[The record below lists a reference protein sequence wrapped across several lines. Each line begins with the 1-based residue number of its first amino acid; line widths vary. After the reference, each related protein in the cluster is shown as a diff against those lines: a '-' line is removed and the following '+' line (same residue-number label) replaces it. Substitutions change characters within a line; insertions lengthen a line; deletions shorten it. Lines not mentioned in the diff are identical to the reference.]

1 MENSRVTDVNRGTA
15 ITLIMIRTVISIT
28 LLCFVTAAPAVGQHP
43 LFEFLSP
50 KQTNI
55 KFENRISETENLNV
69 LAYEYFYN
77 GGGVAVG
84 DINNDG
90 LEDIF
95 LVANMNENK
104 LYLNTGDLQFNDIT
118 KEACKELSGRP
129 NSWKTGV
136 TMADVNG
143 DGWLDIYVCY
153 SGKVQDDARRNQLF
167 INQGNS
173 TFKEEAAAYGV
184 NDKSYGTQAAFFDFD
199 NDNDLDLFLLNH
211 STKKIDNMELARY
224 RDEVDELAG
233 NKLYENQNN
242 RFVDV
247 SKKAGI
253 RQNPLTFGLGI
264 AIADINKDGW
274 QDVYVTNDYNEPDYM
289 YMNNGNGTFTNT
301 ADKSLRYLSQFSM
314 GVDIADFNNDA
325 LPDIIT
331 LDMLPEDN
339 RRQKLLQLQENY
351 ESFALMVNQGLNP
364 QYMRNMLHL
373 NNGSLPPAPSGGRGE
388 RTFQRTG
395 EEGRGE
401 VRKMDAPGNEV
412 QNSSPSGGGGAGT
425 VTFSE
430 IGQLAGVSNTDWSWC
445 PLLADYDNDG
455 YKDLFVTN
463 GYLRDYTNKDFLR
476 YWGDY
481 KVKKAM
487 DREPV
492 LLMDLVRIMPS
503 TTLANYIFRNNGNCT
518 FTNQQKSWGMD
529 RPAISS
535 GAVYADLDNDGDLDL
550 VVNNINEH
558 AFVYRNTAREN
569 TKAGYLSLSL
579 NYKKPNWFAIG
590 AKVWVYSQKT
600 VQYAEVNPARG
611 YLSCVT
617 TRLHFGIGNATS
629 IDSIKIEWPDR
640 SVQLLT
646 SITTNKAHTVA
657 WEQGSPVID
666 EKPVYAKTIFTPAD
680 KLFTYKH
687 TDLSENDFKRQ
698 LLMLFMYSKTGPV
711 IVKGD
716 VNKDGREDLFV
727 SGDKN
732 KPAKLYVQN
741 AKGQFYEEPGF
752 IVGDENTATIAAAAF
767 VDADG
772 DGDQDLYV
780 AKGGYA
786 LYEPGRPALQDEL
799 YVNDGRG
806 QFKLVTGALPN
817 LSANSKSCVRPCDF
831 DSDGDMDL
839 FIGGRVIPG
848 YYPLAPTSFLLVN
861 DGNGKFTPA
870 TVPFAQIGMV
880 TDAQWTDLDKDGRKD
895 LVLCGEFMPVTVFMN
910 TPAGFID
917 KTSAWF
923 DAPAHGFWF
932 SLQIAD
938 VDNDGYDDIIAG
950 NLGLNT
956 CIKVSAK
963 EPGELYY
970 ADFDSNGSV
979 DPFFNFYIQG
989 VSYPFVSRDELNDQ
1003 IYPMRKKFTSYAAY
1017 SQATIQ
1023 DIFTKEELEKAGR
1036 LQVTETRTLAFL
1048 NRKGKLAAAELPMQA
1063 QFSAVTR
1070 IIADD
1075 FNGDKKKD
1083 LLLLG
1088 NHSDNRLK
1096 IGCIDASYGC
1106 LLTGDGSGGFTYI
1119 PQPHS
1124 GLCLKGDVKAAEE
1137 IKVNNTRYIV
1147 AGICNDA
1154 MQFYKVE

>member
-1 MENSRVTDVNRGTA
+1 MIRIA
-15 ITLIMIRTVISIT
+15 ITIIT
-28 LLCFVTAAPAVGQHP
+28 LLHCTALVPAVAQAP
-43 LFEFLSP
+43 LFEFLTP
-50 KQTNI
+50 RQTNI

-104 LYLNTGDLQFNDIT
+104 LYLNTGNLQFKDIT
-118 KEACKELSGRP
+118 KEAGKELAGRP
-129 NSWKTGV
+129 NSWKTGA

-153 SGKVQDDARRNQLF
+153 SGKVPDDIRRNQLF

-184 NDKSYGTQAAFFDFD
+184 NDKSFSTQAAFFDYD
-199 NDNDLDLFLLNH
+199 NDGDLDLFLLNH

-233 NKLYENQNN
+233 NKLYENQLN

-264 AIADINKDGW
+264 AISDINKDGW

-289 YMNNGNGTFTNT
+289 YMNNGNGTFTNE

-351 ESFALMVNQGLNP
+351 ESFSLMVNQGLNP

-373 NNGSLPPAPSGGRGE
+373 NNGSLRP
-388 RTFQRTG
+388 
-395 EEGRGE
+395 
-401 VRKMDAPGNEV
+401 M
-412 QNSSPSGGGGAGT
+412 PSGGGGVSSSSPTGGGREGAL
-425 VTFSE
+425 TFSE

-455 YKDLFVTN
+455 FKDLFVTN

-492 LLMDLVRIMPS
+492 LLMDLIRVMPS
-503 TTLANYIFRNNGNCT
+503 TTLPNYIFRNNGNCT
-518 FTNQQKSWGMD
+518 FTNQQKPWGMD
-529 RPAISS
+529 RSAISS
-535 GAVYADLDNDGDLDL
+535 GAVYADLDNDGDLEL
-550 VVNNINEH
+550 VINNINEH
-558 AFVYRNTAREN
+558 AFVYKNTAREI
-569 TKAGYLSLSL
+569 TKAGYLSLTL
-579 NYKKPNWFAIG
+579 HYKKPNWFSLG
-590 AKVWVYSQKT
+590 AKVWVYQQKT

-611 YLSCVT
+611 YLSCVPA
-617 TRLHFGIGNATS
+617 RLHFGVGNATAV
-629 IDSIKIEWPDR
+629 DSIKIEWPDR
-640 SVQLLT
+640 SVQLLANV
-646 SITTNKAHTVA
+646 STNTAHTVT
-657 WEQGSPVID
+657 WEQGTPVME

-680 KLFTYKH
+680 KLFSYKH

-698 LLMLFMYSKTGPV
+698 LLMMFMYSKAGPV
-711 IVKGD
+711 IAKGD
-716 VNKDGREDLFV
+716 VNKDGREDLFI

-732 KPAKLYVQN
+732 KPGKLYLQN
-741 AKGQFYEEPGF
+741 AKGLFYEEPNF
-752 IVGDENTATIAAAAF
+752 SVGDETNSTIAAAAF

-786 LYEPGRPALQDEL
+786 LYESGSSSLQDEL

-806 QFKLVTGALPN
+806 QFKAVTGALPN

-831 DSDGDMDL
+831 DGDGDQDL
-839 FIGGRVIPG
+839 FVGGRVIPG
-848 YYPLAPTSFLLVN
+848 YYPLAPASYLLVN
-861 DGNGKFTPA
+861 DGHGKYTA
-870 TVPFAQIGMV
+870 AAVPFAQIGMV
-880 TDAQWTDLDKDGRKD
+880 TDAQWVDLDKDGRKD

-910 TPAGFID
+910 TAAGFVD
-917 KTSAWF
+917 KTSTYF
-923 DAPAHGFWF
+923 DAPANGFWF

-989 VSYPFVSRDELNDQ
+989 VSYPFVSRDELNEQ
-1003 IYPMRKKFTSYAAY
+1003 IYPMRKRFTSYAAY
-1017 SQATIQ
+1017 SQATIH
-1023 DIFTKEELEKAGR
+1023 DIFTKEELAKAGR

-1048 NRKGKLAAAELPMQA
+1048 NRNGKFVPTELPMQA
-1063 QFSAVTR
+1063 QFSAVTK

-1075 FNGDKKKD
+1075 FDGDGKKD

-1088 NHSDNRLK
+1088 NRSDNRLK

-1106 LLTGDGSGGFTYI
+1106 LLTGDGKGGFAYV
-1119 PQPHS
+1119 PQPNS
-1124 GLCLKGDVKAAEE
+1124 GLCLKGDVKAAVDL
-1137 IKVNNTRYIV
+1137 KVNNTRYIV

>member
-1 MENSRVTDVNRGTA
+1 MKHTA
-15 ITLIMIRTVISIT
+15 YILCLI
-28 LLCFVTAAPAVGQHP
+28 LLKAPATIMAQGP
-43 LFEFLSP
+43 LFELLTP

-55 KFENRISETENLNV
+55 KFENHISESENLNV

-95 LVANMNENK
+95 LVANMGENK
-104 LYLNTGDLQFNDIT
+104 LFQNTGNLQFKDVT
-118 KEACKELSGRP
+118 KEAGKELAGRP
-129 NSWKTGV
+129 AGWKTGV

-153 SGKVQDDARRNQLF
+153 SGKVSDDMRRNQLF
-167 INQGNS
+167 INQGNG

-184 NDKSYGTQAAFFDFD
+184 NDKSYSTQAAFFDYD
-199 NDNDLDLFLLNH
+199 NDGDLDLFLLNH

-224 RDEVDELAG
+224 RDEIDELAG

-242 RFVDV
+242 HFTDV

-264 AIADINKDGW
+264 AVADINKDGW

-289 YMNNGNGTFTNT
+289 YINNGNGSFTNE

-373 NNGSLPPAPSGGRGE
+373 NNGIIKRN
-388 RTFQRTG
+388 
-395 EEGRGE
+395 
-401 VRKMDAPGNEV
+401 V
-412 QNSSPSGGGGAGT
+412 SPSTGGGQWEA
-425 VTFSE
+425 TFSE

-481 KVKKAM
+481 KIKKAM

-492 LLMDLVRIMPS
+492 LLMDLIRAMPS
-503 TTLANYIFRNNGNCT
+503 TTIANYIFRNNHNCT
-518 FTNQQKSWGMD
+518 FTNQQKQWGMD

-550 VVNNINEH
+550 VINNINEN
-558 AFVYRNTAREN
+558 AFVYRNTARDN
-569 TKAGYLSLSL
+569 TKAGYLSITLH
-579 NYKKPNWFAIG
+579 YQKPNWFAIG
-590 AKVWVYSQKT
+590 AKVWVYANHT

-617 TRLHFGIGNATS
+617 TRLHFGVDSAAT
-629 IDSIKIEWPDR
+629 IDSVKIVWPDR
-640 SVQLLT
+640 TSQMLT
-646 SITTNKAHTVA
+646 KVEANKPLIIDY
-657 WEQGSPVID
+657 EQPKPVID
-666 EKPVYAKTIFTPAD
+666 EDPVYAAKTIFAPAD

-711 IVKGD
+711 IARGD
-716 VNKDGREDLFV
+716 VNKDGLEDLFV

-732 KPAKLYVQN
+732 KPGKIYIQN
-741 AKGQFYEEPGF
+741 SKGQFYEEPNQF
-752 IVGDENTATIAAAAF
+752 IGDENTSCIAAAAF

-772 DGDQDLYV
+772 DGDADLYV

-786 LYEPGRPALQDEL
+786 LFEPGSRALQDEL

-806 QFKLVTGALPN
+806 QFKLATGVLPN
-817 LSANSKSCVRPCDF
+817 LSANSKSCVRPCDY
-831 DSDGDMDL
+831 DGDGDMDL

-848 YYPLAPTSFLLVN
+848 YYPLTPNSWLLVN
-861 DGNGKFTPA
+861 DGKGHFTTA
-870 TVPFAQIGMV
+870 AVPFAQVGMV
-880 TDAQWTDLDKDGRKD
+880 TDAQWSDLDKDGRKD
-895 LVLCGEFMPVTVFMN
+895 LVLCGEFMPVLVFMN
-910 TPAGFID
+910 TANGFVD
-917 KTSAWF
+917 KTNTYF
-923 DAPAHGFWF
+923 DKAPNGFWF
-932 SLQIAD
+932 TLNVTDIDQ
-938 VDNDGYDDIIAG
+938 DGYDDIVAG
-950 NLGLNT
+950 NLGLNS
-956 CIKVSAK
+956 CIHVSEK

-970 ADFDSNGSV
+970 ADFDNNGSV
-979 DPFFNFYIQG
+979 DPFFNYYIKG
-989 VSYPFVSRDELNDQ
+989 TSYPFVSRDELNEQ

-1017 SQATIQ
+1017 SQVTIK
-1023 DIFTKEELEKAGR
+1023 DIFSKEELEKANR
-1036 LQVTETRTLAFL
+1036 LTVTETRTLSFL
-1048 NRKGKLAAAELPMQA
+1048 NRNGKFVPAELPMEA
-1063 QFSAVTR
+1063 QFSVVTN
-1070 IIADD
+1070 IITGDY
-1075 FNGDKKKD
+1075 NGDGKKD
-1083 LLLLG
+1083 LLFLG

-1096 IGCIDASYGC
+1096 IGCINANYGC
-1106 LLTGDGSGGFTYI
+1106 LLTGDGKGHFNYM
-1119 PQPHS
+1119 PQPRS
-1124 GLCLKGDVKAAEE
+1124 GLNIKGDVKTAVEL
-1137 IKVNNTRYIV
+1137 KTSNGLYII
-1147 AGICNDA
+1147 AGICNEA
-1154 MQFYKVE
+1154 LQFYKVQ

>member
-1 MENSRVTDVNRGTA
+1 MKRTA
-15 ITLIMIRTVISIT
+15 IIIT
-28 LLCFVTAAPAVGQHP
+28 LLCFISALTAVGQNP
-43 LFEFLSP
+43 LFELLTP

-55 KFENRISETENLNV
+55 HFANRINETEHLNV

-104 LYLNTGDLQFNDIT
+104 LYLNTGNLQFKDIT
-118 KEACKELSGRP
+118 KEAGAALAGRP
-129 NSWKTGV
+129 RSWKTGV

-153 SGKVQDDARRNQLF
+153 SGKVTDELRRNQLF

-173 TFKEEAAAYGV
+173 TFKEEAAAYGLD
-184 NDKSYGTQAAFFDFD
+184 DKSYSTQAAFFDYD
-199 NDNDLDLFLLNH
+199 NDSDLDLFLLNH
-211 STKKIDNMELARY
+211 SIKKVDNMELARY

-242 RFVDV
+242 HFIDV

-289 YMNNGNGTFTNT
+289 YMNNGDRTFTNE

-325 LPDIIT
+325 LPDIVT

-373 NNGSLPPAPSGGRGE
+373 NNGLMPKAADSASTGGRG
-388 RTFQRTG
+388 G
-395 EEGRGE
+395 
-401 VRKMDAPGNEV
+401 K
-412 QNSSPSGGGGAGT
+412 GGSL
-425 VTFSE
+425 TFSE
-430 IGQLAGVSNTDWSWC
+430 IGQLAGISNTDWSWC

-455 YKDLFVTN
+455 LKDLFVTN

-487 DREPV
+487 DRQPV
-492 LLMDLVRIMPS
+492 LMMDLIRVMPS
-503 TTLANYIFRNNGNCT
+503 TTLPNYIFKNNGNCT
-518 FTNQQKSWGMD
+518 FTNQQKTWGMD
-529 RPAISS
+529 RSAISS

-550 VVNNINEH
+550 VINNINEH

-569 TKAGYLSLSL
+569 TKAGYLSLML
-579 NYKKPNWFAIG
+579 HYKKPNWFAIG
-590 AKVWVYSQKT
+590 AKIWVYNQKT

-617 TRLHFGIGNATS
+617 TRLHMGIGSATTV
-629 IDSIKIEWPDR
+629 DSIKIEWPDR

-646 SITTNKAHTVA
+646 NVATNKTHSIN
-657 WEQGSPVID
+657 WQQGGAVIEED
-666 EKPVYAKTIFTPAD
+666 PVYARTIFTPAE

-687 TDLSENDFKRQ
+687 NDLSENDFKRQ

-711 IVKGD
+711 MAKGD

-732 KPAKLYVQN
+732 KPGKLYVQN
-741 AKGQFYEEPGF
+741 AKGSFYEEPNF
-752 IVGDENTATIAAAAF
+752 FAGDETSSTIAAATF
-767 VDADG
+767 FDADG

-799 YVNDGRG
+799 YLNDVRG
-806 QFKLVTGALPN
+806 QFKLASGALPN

-831 DSDGDMDL
+831 DGDGDQDL

-848 YYPLAPTSFLLVN
+848 YYPLAPTSYLLLN
-861 DGNGKFTPA
+861 DGKGKFSSA
-870 TVPFAQIGMV
+870 SVPFAQIGMV
-880 TDAQWTDLDKDGRKD
+880 TDAQWADLDKDGRKD

-910 TPAGFID
+910 TPSGFVD
-917 KTSAWF
+917 KTSTYF
-923 DAPAHGFWF
+923 DGAANGFWF

-938 VDNDGYDDIIAG
+938 IDNDGYEDIIAG

-970 ADFDSNGSV
+970 ADFDGNGSV
-979 DPFFNFYIQG
+979 DPFFNFYNQG
-989 VSYPFVSRDELNDQ
+989 VSYPFVSRDELNEQ
-1003 IYPMRKKFTSYAAY
+1003 IYPMRKRFTSYAAY
-1017 SQATIQ
+1017 SQATIN
-1023 DIFTKEELEKAGR
+1023 DIFTKAELEKAGK

-1048 NRKGKLAAAELPMQA
+1048 NRDGKFLATALPMQA
-1063 QFSAVTR
+1063 QFSSVTK
-1070 IIADD
+1070 ILAND
-1075 FNGDKKKD
+1075 FNSDGKKD

-1088 NHSDNRLK
+1088 NHSANRLK

-1106 LLTGDGSGGFTYI
+1106 LLTGDGRGGFTYVA
-1119 PQPHS
+1119 QPNS

-1137 IKVNNTRYIV
+1137 IKVNNTRYVV

>member
-1 MENSRVTDVNRGTA
+1 
-15 ITLIMIRTVISIT
+15 MIRIVIIIIIQTV
-28 LLCFVTAAPAVGQHP
+28 AAAAAVAQP
-43 LFEFLSP
+43 LFELLSP

-55 KFENRISETENLNV
+55 QFVNRISETENLNV

-95 LVANMNENK
+95 LVSNMGENK
-104 LYLNTGDLQFNDIT
+104 LYLNGGKLQFKDIT
-118 KEACKELSGRP
+118 KEAGKDLAGRSGG
-129 NSWKTGV
+129 WKTGV
-136 TMADVNG
+136 AMADVNG

-153 SGKVQDDARRNQLF
+153 SGKVSDDMRRNQLF
-167 INQGNS
+167 INQGNGK
-173 TFKEEAAAYGV
+173 FKEEAAAYGV
-184 NDKSYGTQAAFFDFD
+184 DDKSYGTQAAFFDYD
-199 NDNDLDLFLLNH
+199 NDGDLDLFLLNH

-242 RFVDV
+242 HFVDV

-289 YMNNGNGTFTNT
+289 YLNNGNGTFTND

-373 NNGSLPPAPSGGRGE
+373 NNGSLPPAPSGG
-388 RTFQRTG
+388 
-395 EEGRGE
+395 
-401 VRKMDAPGNEV
+401 
-412 QNSSPSGGGGAGT
+412 GGVISKGT
-425 VTFSE
+425 LSFSE
-430 IGQLAGVSNTDWSWC
+430 IGQLAGISNTDWSWC

-492 LLMDLVRIMPS
+492 LLMDLIRVMPS
-503 TTLANYIFRNNGNCT
+503 TTLPNYIFRNNGNCT
-518 FTNQQKSWGMD
+518 FTNQQQPWGMD

-550 VVNNINEH
+550 VINNINEN
-558 AFVYRNTAREN
+558 AFVYRNTARDN
-569 TKAGYLSLSL
+569 SKAGYLSLVL
-579 NYKKPNWFAIG
+579 HYKKPNWFAIG
-590 AKVWVYSQKT
+590 AKVYLYHNKT

-611 YLSCVT
+611 YLSCVP
-617 TRLHFGIGNATS
+617 TRQHFGIESAAA
-629 IDSIKIEWPDR
+629 IDSIKIVWPDR

-646 SITTNKAHTVA
+646 NVTTNKELVIEY
-657 WEQGSPVID
+657 EQPSQSILD
-666 EKPVYAKTIFTPAD
+666 ETPVYAKTIFAPAG

-711 IVKGD
+711 IAKGD
-716 VNKDGREDLFV
+716 VNKDGLEDLFV

-732 KPAKLYVQN
+732 KPAKIYIQN
-741 AKGQFYEEPGF
+741 SKGQFYEEPN
-752 IVGDENTATIAAAAF
+752 IIGDENKSCIAAAAF

-786 LYEPGRPALQDEL
+786 LFEPGSHALQDEL
-799 YVNDGRG
+799 YLNDGRG
-806 QFKLVTGALPN
+806 QFKPEKDVLPN
-817 LSANSKSCVRPCDF
+817 LSANSKSCVRPCDY
-831 DSDGDMDL
+831 DGDGDMDI
-839 FIGGRVIPG
+839 FVGGRVIPG
-848 YYPLAPTSFLLVN
+848 YYPLTPSSFLLVN
-861 DGNGKFTPA
+861 DGKGKFTTA
-870 TVPFAQIGMV
+870 TVPFTQPGMV
-880 TDAQWTDLDKDGRKD
+880 TDAQWADLDKDGRKD

-910 TPAGFID
+910 TSGGFINKTDAYFD
-917 KTSAWF
+917 KTGN
-923 DAPAHGFWF
+923 GFWF
-932 SLQIAD
+932 TLHVTDI
-938 VDNDGYDDIIAG
+938 DGDGHEDIIAG

-956 CIKVSAK
+956 CIKVSDK
-963 EPGELYY
+963 EPGELVY

-979 DPFFNFYIQG
+979 DPFFNFFIQG
-989 VSYPFVSRDELNDQ
+989 KSYPFVSRDELNEQ
-1003 IYPMRKKFTSYAAY
+1003 IYPMRKRFTSYAAY
-1017 SQATIQ
+1017 SQATLN
-1023 DIFTKEELEKAGR
+1023 DIFSKEELEKANR
-1036 LQVTETRTLAFL
+1036 LTVTETRTLAFL
-1048 NRKGKLAAAELPMQA
+1048 NRNGKMQPVELPMQA
-1063 QFSAVTR
+1063 QFSVVTN
-1070 IIADD
+1070 IISDD
-1075 FNGDKKKD
+1075 FNGDGKKD

-1096 IGCIDASYGC
+1096 IGCINSGYGC
-1106 LLTGDGSGGFTYI
+1106 LLNGDGKGGFNYVS
-1119 PQPHS
+1119 QPNS
-1124 GLCLKGDVKAAEE
+1124 GLNIKGDVKAAVEV
-1137 IKVNNTRYIV
+1137 KANNTKYII
-1147 AGICNDA
+1147 AGICNEA
-1154 MQFYKVE
+1154 MEFYKVQ

>member
-1 MENSRVTDVNRGTA
+1 
-15 ITLIMIRTVISIT
+15 MIRNAIITT
-28 LLCFVTAAPAVGQHP
+28 LLCCAGTASAVAQGP
-43 LFEFLSP
+43 LFELLTP

-55 KFENRISETENLNV
+55 KFENHISESENLNV

-95 LVANMNENK
+95 LVSNMGENK
-104 LYLNTGDLQFNDIT
+104 LFQNAGNLQFKDIT
-118 KEACKELSGRP
+118 KDAGKELAGRP
-129 NSWKTGV
+129 GAWKTGV

-153 SGKVQDDARRNQLF
+153 SGKVSDDMRRNQLF
-167 INQGNS
+167 INQGNG
-173 TFKEEAAAYGV
+173 TFREEAAAYGV
-184 NDKSYGTQAAFFDFD
+184 NDKSYSTQAAFFDYD
-199 NDNDLDLFLLNH
+199 NDGDLDLFLLNH

-233 NKLYENQNN
+233 NKLYENQDNH
-242 RFVDV
+242 FTDV

-289 YMNNGNGTFTNT
+289 YINNGNRTFTNE

-351 ESFALMVNQGLNP
+351 ESFALMVNQDLNP

-373 NNGSLPPAPSGGRGE
+373 NNGITPVPGGKGE
-388 RTFQRTG
+388 
-395 EEGRGE
+395 
-401 VRKMDAPGNEV
+401 A
-412 QNSSPSGGGGAGT
+412 
-425 VTFSE
+425 TFSE

-492 LLMDLVRIMPS
+492 LLMDLIRAMPS
-503 TTLANYIFRNNGNCT
+503 TTIANYIYRNNRNCT
-518 FTNQQKSWGMD
+518 FTNQQKQWGMD

-550 VVNNINEH
+550 VINNINENV
-558 AFVYRNTAREN
+558 FVYRNTARDN
-569 TKAGYLSLSL
+569 TKAGYLSLNL
-579 NYKKPNWFAIG
+579 QYKKPNWFAIG
-590 AKVWVYSQKT
+590 AKVWVYDHSA

-617 TRLHFGIGNATS
+617 TRLHFGVDSASS
-629 IDSIKIEWPDR
+629 IDSVKIIWPDHTTQMLTN
-640 SVQLLT
+640 VEANNQL
-646 SITTNKAHTVA
+646 TVTY
-657 WEQGSPVID
+657 EQAKPVIED
-666 EKPVYAKTIFTPAD
+666 DPVYAAKTIFTPAD

-711 IVKGD
+711 IAKGD
-716 VNKDGREDLFV
+716 VNKDGLEDLFV

-732 KPAKLYVQN
+732 KPGKIYIQN
-741 AKGQFYEEPGF
+741 SKGQFYEEPNQF
-752 IVGDENTATIAAAAF
+752 IGDETTSSIAAAAF

-772 DGDQDLYV
+772 DGDMDLYV

-786 LYEPGRPALQDEL
+786 LFEPGSRALQDEL

-806 QFKLVTGALPN
+806 QFKLATGALPS
-817 LSANSKSCVRPCDF
+817 LSANSKSCVRPCDY
-831 DSDGDMDL
+831 DGDGDIDL

-848 YYPLAPTSFLLVN
+848 YYPLTPSSFLLTN
-861 DGNGKFTPA
+861 DGKCHFTIA
-870 TVPFAQIGMV
+870 TIPFAQIGMV
-880 TDAQWTDLDKDGRKD
+880 TDAQWSDLDKDGRKD
-895 LVLCGEFMPVTVFMN
+895 LLLCGEFMPVSVFMN
-910 TPAGFID
+910 TANGFID
-917 KTSAWF
+917 KTNAYF
-923 DAPAHGFWF
+923 DKAPNGFWF
-932 SLQIAD
+932 SLHVTD
-938 VDNDGYDDIIAG
+938 VDQDGNDDIVAG
-950 NLGLNT
+950 NLGLNS
-956 CIKVSAK
+956 CIRVSEK

-970 ADFDSNGSV
+970 ADFDNNGSI
-979 DPFFNFYIQG
+979 DPFFNYYIQG
-989 VSYPFVSRDELNDQ
+989 TSYPFVSRDELNEQ

-1017 SQATIQ
+1017 SQATIK
-1023 DIFTKEELEKAGR
+1023 DIFTREELEKANR
-1036 LQVTETRTLAFL
+1036 LNVTETRTLTFL
-1048 NRKGKLAAAELPMQA
+1048 NRSGKFIPAELPMQA
-1063 QFSAVTR
+1063 QFSAVTN
-1070 IIADD
+1070 IITDD
-1075 FNGDKKKD
+1075 FNGDGKKD

-1096 IGCIDASYGC
+1096 IGCINANYGS
-1106 LLTGDGSGGFTYI
+1106 LFTGDGKGNFTYI
-1119 PQPHS
+1119 PQPRS
-1124 GLCLKGDVKAAEE
+1124 GLSIKGDVKAAVE
-1137 IKVNNTRYIV
+1137 IKTNTGRYII
-1147 AGICNDA
+1147 AGICNEA
-1154 MQFYKVE
+1154 LQFYKVQ

>member
-1 MENSRVTDVNRGTA
+1 
-15 ITLIMIRTVISIT
+15 MIRTAIYTT
-28 LLCFVTAAPAVGQHP
+28 LFFFAALTVRAQSP
-43 LFEFLSP
+43 LFELLNS

-55 KFENRISETENLNV
+55 QFVNRISETENLNV

-95 LVANMNENK
+95 LVSNMGENK
-104 LYLNTGDLQFNDIT
+104 LYLNGGKLQFKDIT
-118 KEACKELSGRP
+118 KDAGKDLAGRP
-129 NSWKTGV
+129 GGWKTGV
-136 TMADVNG
+136 AMADVNG

-153 SGKVQDDARRNQLF
+153 SGKVSDDMRRNQLF
-167 INQGNS
+167 INQGNGK
-173 TFKEEAAAYGV
+173 FKEEAAAYGV
-184 NDKSYGTQAAFFDFD
+184 DDKSYGTQAAFFDYD
-199 NDNDLDLFLLNH
+199 NDGDLDLFLLNH

-224 RDEVDELAG
+224 RDEIDELAG

-289 YMNNGNGTFTNT
+289 YLNNGNGTFTND

-373 NNGSLPPAPSGGRGE
+373 NNGLISPSTGGGRAE
-388 RTFQRTG
+388 
-395 EEGRGE
+395 
-401 VRKMDAPGNEV
+401 A
-412 QNSSPSGGGGAGT
+412 S
-425 VTFSE
+425 FSE
-430 IGQLAGVSNTDWSWC
+430 IGQLAGISNTDWSWC

-492 LLMDLVRIMPS
+492 LLMDLIRVMPS
-503 TTLANYIFRNNGNCT
+503 TTLPNYIFRNNGNCT
-518 FTNQQKSWGMD
+518 FTNQQKQWGMD

-550 VVNNINEH
+550 VINNINEN
-558 AFVYRNTAREN
+558 AFVYRNTARDI
-569 TKAGYLSLSL
+569 TKAGYLSLVL
-579 NYKKPNWFAIG
+579 HYKKPNWFAIG
-590 AKVWVYSQKT
+590 AKLYLYHNKT
-600 VQYAEVNPARG
+600 VQYTEVNPARG
-611 YLSCVT
+611 YLSCVP
-617 TRLHFGIGNATS
+617 TRQHFGIDSAGT
-629 IDSIKIEWPDR
+629 IDSIKIVWPDH

-646 SITTNKAHTVA
+646 NVATNK
-657 WEQGSPVID
+657 ELVI
-666 EKPVYAKTIFTPAD
+666 EYQQPPQPILEEIPVYAKTIFAPTD

-711 IVKGD
+711 IAKGD
-716 VNKDGREDLFV
+716 VNKDGLEDLFV
-727 SGDKN
+727 SGDKS
-732 KPAKLYVQN
+732 KSGKIYIQN
-741 AKGQFYEEPGF
+741 SKGQFYEEPNPF
-752 IVGDENTATIAAAAF
+752 IGDENTSCIAAAAF

-772 DGDQDLYV
+772 DGDQDLYI

-786 LYEPGRPALQDEL
+786 LFEAGSRALQDEL
-799 YVNDGRG
+799 YLNDGRG
-806 QFKLVTGALPN
+806 QFKPVKDALPN
-817 LSANSKSCVRPCDF
+817 VSANSKSCVRPCDY
-831 DSDGDMDL
+831 DGDGDMDL
-839 FIGGRVIPG
+839 FVGGRVIPG
-848 YYPLAPTSFLLVN
+848 YYPLMPTSFLLVN
-861 DGNGKFTPA
+861 DGKGKFTTT
-870 TVPFAQIGMV
+870 TVPFTQIGMV
-880 TDAQWTDLDKDGRKD
+880 TDAQWADLDKDGRKD

-910 TPAGFID
+910 TSTGFVNKTSTYFD
-917 KTSAWF
+917 KTSN
-923 DAPAHGFWF
+923 GFWF
-932 SLQIAD
+932 TLHVTDI
-938 VDNDGYDDIIAG
+938 DGDGHEDIIAG

-956 CIKVSAK
+956 CIKVSEK
-963 EPGELYY
+963 EPGELVY

-989 VSYPFVSRDELNDQ
+989 VSYPFVSRDELNEQ
-1003 IYPMRKKFTSYAAY
+1003 IYPMRKRFTSYAAY
-1017 SQATIQ
+1017 SQATLN
-1023 DIFTKEELEKAGR
+1023 DIFSKEELEKANR
-1036 LQVTETRTLAFL
+1036 LTVTENRTLAFL
-1048 NRKGKLAAAELPMQA
+1048 NRNGKMHPVQLPMQA
-1063 QFSAVTR
+1063 QFSVVTN
-1070 IIADD
+1070 IISDD
-1075 FNGDKKKD
+1075 FNGDGKKD

-1096 IGCIDASYGC
+1096 IGCINSSYGC
-1106 LLTGDGSGGFTYI
+1106 LLSGDGKGGFNYVN
-1119 PQPHS
+1119 QPSS
-1124 GLCLKGDVKAAEE
+1124 GLNIKGDVKAAVE
-1137 IKVNNTRYIV
+1137 IKANNTKYII
-1147 AGICNDA
+1147 AGICNEA
-1154 MQFYKVE
+1154 MEFYKVQ